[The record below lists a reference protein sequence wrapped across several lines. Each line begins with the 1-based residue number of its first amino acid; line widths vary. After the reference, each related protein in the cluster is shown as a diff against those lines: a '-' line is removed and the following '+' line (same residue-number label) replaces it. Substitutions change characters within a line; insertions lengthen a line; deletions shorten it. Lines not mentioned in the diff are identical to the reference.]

1 MFASH
6 FFLIEKVDII
16 VLVIRHSFL
25 ECFFIFC
32 PFGLDSFSKKS
43 AKVITWTVQRTLSHD
58 RLKQFHSC
66 EKYYYPVKKHEKAKT
81 NTRYEQNSAS
91 LLEYPAIPFKRTYY
105 HNTAWSFSEYDEF
118 LKNNLK
124 KKIGKAFCK
133 RIKNARNQPQLAWI
147 CNCVAVRFF
156 CARATL

>member
-1 MFASH
+1 MFASP

-25 ECFFIFC
+25 EFFFIFC
-32 PFGLDSFSKKS
+32 PFGLNSFSKKS

-58 RLKQFHSC
+58 RLKQCLFNRDVFHSC
-66 EKYYYPVKKHEKAKT
+66 EKFYYPVKKHEKAKT
-81 NTRYEQNSAS
+81 NTSYEQNSAS
-91 LLEYPAIPFKRTYY
+91 LLEYPAIPFKRPYY
-105 HNTAWSFSEYDEF
+105 RNTAWSFSDYDEF

-133 RIKNARNQPQLAWI
+133 RIKNARNQPQLA
-147 CNCVAVRFF
+147 
-156 CARATL
+156 